1 MIQRAVLW
9 AQFKINLQASRYH
22 EFGRRALVSSWLFQF
37 VSNLES
43 VACVSAARA
52 IRRVFGFRRPWLFH
66 RLAARRAR
74 YGIVGSAAFVLSVI
88 AGGFGVKGRLISVC
102 APLVCVGARGTMSLS
117 RGLRRFRPTSISL
130 ATTASANNNADP
142 LVYRRT
148 SQRCCRGQHGFLT
161 TSSVSLKNGPWYS
174 SSVSSAENMMLQRV
188 LLHTSAVI
196 IAPLSADSWLMHV
209 VPSDRIILIVCNGL
223 LDKIIVIAPSSGR
236 ETKPQLLP
244 SPTTRGVS
252 SLLYGDFLSL

>member
-1 MIQRAVLW
+1 M
-9 AQFKINLQASRYH
+9 
-22 EFGRRALVSSWLFQF
+22 FQF

-43 VACVSAARA
+43 VGSA

-66 RLAARRAR
+66 RLAEVP
-74 YGIVGSAAFVLSVI
+74 YSIVGSAAFVLSVI
-88 AGGFGVKGRLISVC
+88 AGGFGVKGPLISVC

-148 SQRCCRGQHGFLT
+148 SQRCCRGQQGFLT
-161 TSSVSLKNGPWYS
+161 TSSVPLKNGPWYS

-196 IAPLSADSWLMHV
+196 IAPLSADS
-209 VPSDRIILIVCNGL
+209 
-223 LDKIIVIAPSSGR
+223 
-236 ETKPQLLP
+236 
-244 SPTTRGVS
+244 
-252 SLLYGDFLSL
+252 